1 MVSDTHNEPTSP
13 PLPPFSSSLGPDLS
27 LTTPTTTFCYIVERV
42 WPMRHVD
49 RVKVGSGNTKED
61 RTPGAGQIGKY
72 ELKIILVIPDC
83 APFCQLAQKTGNT
96 NNKY

>member
-1 MVSDTHNEPTSP
+1 MT
-13 PLPPFSSSLGPDLS
+13 LPVPSY
-27 LTTPTTTFCYIVERV
+27 LTNPTTIFCYIDSIRDTVERV

-83 APFCQLAQKTGNT
+83 APFCQLAQKKGNT